1 MGTVEVERLG
11 GFAGFGLPG
20 SRLRSRGRVDT
31 AQLAASDLHALEA
44 LFARRG
50 PPHPPKPDGFRYRI
64 TRRVGGHTE
73 TVEAAEPDVPA
84 PVRNCVQDEL
94 N

>member
-1 MGTVEVERLG
+1 MDSIEVERIG

-20 SRLRSRGRVDT
+20 SRLRSHGRLD
-31 AQLAASDLHALEA
+31 ASHLAADDRKVLEA

-50 PPHPPKPDGFRYRI
+50 PPSAPAPDGFRYRI

-73 TVEAAEPDVPA
+73 TIEAAEPDVPA
-84 PVRNCVQDEL
+84 TVRDCVQDEL

>member
-1 MGTVEVERLG
+1 MDSIEVERLG

-20 SRLRSRGRVDT
+20 SRLRSRGRLD
-31 AQLAASDLHALEA
+31 AAHLAADDRKVLEA

-50 PPHPPKPDGFRYRI
+50 AQSAPLPDGFRYRI
-64 TRRVGGHTE
+64 TMRVGSRTE
-73 TVEAAEPDVPA
+73 TIEAAEPDVPA
-84 PVRNCVQDEL
+84 TVRACVQDEL